1 MNLKRLF
8 EMQRELDSR
17 IEAEHG
23 IVRTDSLLDK
33 KVLALLVEVGELANE
48 TRCFK
53 FWSSKGPSEKEV
65 VLEEYADGLH
75 FVLSIGLF
83 LGFEDKLSLKDLNVS
98 RDLSSQFLHIYQLS
112 NELKFYPSI
121 NKYNELFSNYLL
133 LGKQLKFSLA
143 DIEAAYLSKN
153 QVNHVRQDEGY

>member
-1 MNLKRLF
+1 
-8 EMQRELDSR
+8 MQRELDSR

-98 RDLSSQFLHIYQLS
+98 RDLSSQFLHICQLS